1 MPAAR
6 RIAYLLAAATVAL
19 TACTNTKSAVSRR
32 PQSGSATASAVAGV
46 QQVTIEA
53 GDDYR
58 FHPSTFTVHPG
69 RVQIIL
75 HHPGTGAP
83 HNWQL
88 VGFPADFVPLTQA
101 GATSTATFVA
111 PPLVG
116 RAKRASYT
124 FECTIHVAQGQVG
137 TMIVTAP

>member
-1 MPAAR
+1 MTAGRRVAA
-6 RIAYLLAAATVAL
+6 LLAAATLAL
-19 TACTNTKSAVSRR
+19 TACSNTEASVNRR
-32 PQSGSATASAVAGV
+32 PLSGSGTASMVNGV
-46 QQVTIEA
+46 QQITLDA

-69 RVQIIL
+69 PVEVIL
-75 HHPGTGAP
+75 HHTGSGAP

-88 VGFPADFVPLTQA
+88 VGFPADFVPLVSA
-101 GATSTATFVA
+101 GQTSMATFQA
-111 PPLVG
+111 PAKPG
-116 RAKRASYT
+116 RYQ

>member
-1 MPAAR
+1 MTAAR
-6 RIAYLLAAATVAL
+6 RTAALLAAAAVAL
-19 TACTNTKSAVSRR
+19 AGCSNTEPAVNRR
-32 PQSGSATASAVAGV
+32 PLSGSATASLVNGV
-46 QQVTIEA
+46 QQVTIDA

-69 RVQIIL
+69 RVEVIL
-75 HHPGTGAP
+75 RHTGTGAP

-88 VGFPADFVPLTQA
+88 VGFPADFVPLVSA
-101 GATSTATFVA
+101 GQTSMATFDA
-111 PPLVG
+111 PAKPG
-116 RAKRASYT
+116 RYQ